1 MTHMGGQQGS
11 QSEVEGQG
19 MAARETEGYKSQNIG
34 VKERKCSER
43 QAVRGVERG
52 RKR

>member
-1 MTHMGGQQGS
+1 MICVGGQQGS
-11 QSEVEGQG
+11 WSEVEGQG
-19 MAARETEGYKSQNIG
+19 MAARETEGYKSQNIR
-34 VKERKCSER
+34 VKKRKCSGR